1 METLT
6 EKTPGKREARREE
19 RRLAILDVA
28 RRSFLENGYSATS
41 MSAISAELGGSKGT
55 LWSYFP
61 SKEELFSAVLEQATT
76 AYRQHLGDLLEP
88 SADLWIT
95 IVTFCRSFIDKI
107 TSPDSVRL
115 HRLIASEAARFPEVG
130 EIFYRR
136 APEPT
141 QRMLAEFF
149 AGQMAVGHM
158 READPLTAA
167 RALGCLCMGGLHQRV
182 IWGIAEPTPE
192 SVEAE
197 AQGAADI
204 FAHAFDIARPG
215 GA

>member
-6 EKTPGKREARREE
+6 EKAPGKREARKEE

-55 LWSYFP
+55 LWNYFP
-61 SKEELFSAVLEQATT
+61 SKEELFAAVLDHATV
-76 AYRQHLGDLLEP
+76 AYRQQLSDLLAP
-88 SADLWIT
+88 SVDLWAT
-95 IVTFCRSFIDKI
+95 IVTFCRSFITKI
-107 TSPDSVRL
+107 TSPDSVGL

-130 EIFYRR
+130 EIFFRR

-141 QRMLAEFF
+141 QRMLADFF

-158 READPLTAA
+158 READPLIAA
-167 RALGCLCMGGLHQRV
+167 RALACLCMGGLHQRV

-192 SVEAE
+192 AVETE
-197 AQGAADI
+197 AYNAADV
-204 FAHAFDIARPG
+204 FAHAFDVARPQV
-215 GA
+215 

>member
-6 EKTPGKREARREE
+6 EKALGKREVRKEE

-28 RRSFLENGYSATS
+28 KRSFLESGYSATS

-55 LWSYFP
+55 LWNYFP
-61 SKEELFSAVLEQATT
+61 SKEELFAAVLEHAT
-76 AYRQHLGDLLEP
+76 ASYRRELGDLLEP
-88 SADLWIT
+88 SADLWTT
-95 IVTFCRSFIDKI
+95 IVTFCRSFIAKI

-115 HRLIASEAARFPEVG
+115 HRLIAAEAARFPEVG

-141 QRMLAEFF
+141 QRMLADFF

-158 READPLTAA
+158 RETDPLLAA
-167 RALGCLCMGGLHQRV
+167 RALACLCMGWLHQRV
-182 IWGIAEPTPE
+182 IWGIAQPTPE
-192 SVEAE
+192 TVEAE
-197 AQGAADI
+197 AYGAADI

-215 GA
+215 EA

>member
-1 METLT
+1 METLA
-6 EKTPGKREARREE
+6 EKTSGKREARKEE

-55 LWSYFP
+55 LWTYFP
-61 SKEELFSAVLEQATT
+61 SKEELFAAVLEQATT
-76 AYRQHLGDLLEP
+76 AYRQQLGDLLEP
-88 SADLWIT
+88 SADLWTT
-95 IVTFCRSFIDKI
+95 IVTFCRSFIGKI

-115 HRLIASEAARFPEVG
+115 HRLIASEAARFPEIG

-141 QRMLAEFF
+141 QRMLADFF
-149 AGQMAVGHM
+149 AGQMAVDHM
-158 READPLTAA
+158 READPLIAA
-167 RALGCLCMGGLHQRV
+167 RALGCLCTGWLHQRV

-192 SVEAE
+192 AVEAE
-197 AQGAADI
+197 AQAVADV
-204 FAHAFDIARPG
+204 FAHAYDIARS
-215 GA
+215 GAG

>member
-6 EKTPGKREARREE
+6 KSAPGKREARKEE

-28 RRSFLENGYSATS
+28 KRSFLENGYSGTS

-55 LWSYFP
+55 LWGYFP
-61 SKEELFSAVLEQATT
+61 SKEELFAAVLDHATT
-76 AYRQHLGDLLEP
+76 SYRQQLGDLLEP
-88 SADLWIT
+88 SADLWTT

-115 HRLIASEAARFPEVG
+115 HRLIAAEAARFPEVG

-141 QRMLAEFF
+141 QRLLAEFF
-149 AGQMAVGHM
+149 AGQMAIGHM
-158 READPLTAA
+158 READSLAAA

-182 IWGIAEPTPE
+182 IWGIANPTPE
-192 SVEAE
+192 AIDAE

-215 GA
+215 NA

>member
-6 EKTPGKREARREE
+6 EKTPGKREARKEE

-28 RRSFLENGYSATS
+28 RRSFLEHGYSATS

-61 SKEELFSAVLEQATT
+61 SKEELFAAVLDQATT
-76 AYRQHLGDLLEP
+76 AYRQQLGDLLEP

-95 IVTFCRSFIDKI
+95 IVTFCRSFIEKI

-115 HRLIASEAARFPEVG
+115 HRVIASEAARFPEVG

-141 QRMLAEFF
+141 QQMLADFF

-158 READPLTAA
+158 READPRIAA
-167 RALGCLCMGGLHQRV
+167 RALACLCMGWLHQRV

-192 SVEAE
+192 TIEVEAQ
-197 AQGAADI
+197 AAADV
-204 FAHAFDIARPG
+204 FAHAYDIVRG
-215 GA
+215 GAA